1 MPHPCG
7 VRCLSCVPGLVVNAG
22 GIQRADSAELIPA
35 RCFRENTLGAHM
47 LAREC
52 EPRKISF
59 LTFSS
64 DLVFDGRKNEAY
76 IERDGKAPLSVY
88 GRSKA
93 EAERLVEQAMSSALI
108 VRSGA
113 FFGPWDESNFVFYA
127 LRALAAGH
135 HFFAANNVVVSPTY
149 VPDLVNACLD
159 LLIDGERGI
168 WHLAMWPDFLVRVG
182 RKKWH
187 RSRELIRR
195 SLFPALWS
203 SCIFRAARPLFS
215 ALSSERAV
223 LMPSFEDALGRYFQ
237 DCEVDWRVR
246 EQCPQRLAA

>member
-1 MPHPCG
+1 MRRALFELRPWA
-7 VRCLSCVPGLVVNAG
+7 VINAAG
-22 GIQRADSAELIPA
+22 FESADNAELTPA
-35 RCFRENTLGAHM
+35 RCFRQNTVGAHM

-52 EPRKISF
+52 EPRSISF

-64 DLVFDGRKNEAY
+64 GLVFDGRKNEAY
-76 IERDGKAPLSVY
+76 MEGDGKAPLSVY

-93 EAERLVEQAMSSALI
+93 EAERLVEQAMPSALI
-108 VRSGA
+108 VRSSA
-113 FFGPWDESNFVFYA
+113 FFGPWDESNFVFHA
-127 LRALAAGH
+127 LRTLAAGH
-135 HFFAANNVVVSPTY
+135 HLFAANNVIVSPTY

-168 WHLAMWPDFLVRVG
+168 WHLANVG
-182 RKKWH
+182 RISWSELAKEVA
-187 RSRELIRR
+187 SIAGLIRR

-246 EQCPQRLAA
+246 EQRPQQLAA